1 MLMAASKEQEQQVDD
16 SPWSDIYNKIDT
28 PIIRDV
34 MFLWVLVGWS
44 SNKVTTTR
52 LARTVLLT
60 RTFFSGENDVSVW
73 SSTCII
79 Y

>member
-16 SPWSDIYNKIDT
+16 SPWSDIYNKVDT

-52 LARTVLLT
+52 LEL
-60 RTFFSGENDVSVW
+60 FF
-73 SSTCII
+73 
-79 Y
+79 